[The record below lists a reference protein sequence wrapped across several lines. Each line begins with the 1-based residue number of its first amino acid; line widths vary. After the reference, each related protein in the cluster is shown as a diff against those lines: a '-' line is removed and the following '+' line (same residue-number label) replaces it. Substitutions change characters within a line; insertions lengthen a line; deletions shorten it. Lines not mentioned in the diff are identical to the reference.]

1 MENFSSENFQLFFIY
16 NLAAYSILC
25 VDALPAMNYLT
36 RQRKRIFEGSG
47 NHQFQP
53 GQEISD

>member
-1 MENFSSENFQLFFIY
+1 M
-16 NLAAYSILC
+16 
-25 VDALPAMNYLT
+25 DYLT

-53 GQEISD
+53 GQEISDKSEYPEGVSIGDAVGISTLCWIQLIRA